1 MAAQTKAQRENNL
14 GCVPFSLLV
23 VAWTRERDSL
33 ASNSVY
39 VFVFFFLSSSS
50 FIVVSY
56 YYYYRRRNASCV
68 LGRRWRYY
76 YIFPPKTTSKE
87 DFRSSRINPR
97 TLLELLLLVPKYKRN
112 ARSLV
117 SRLSLSCFLPPQFRR
132 FVASWVYPLSFPHSS
147 LSSPF
152 INSSPCVWWRTTLS
166 FCNTRR
172 CGAVFQSVPSSVDP

>member
-1 MAAQTKAQRENNL
+1 M
-14 GCVPFSLLV
+14 
-23 VAWTRERDSL
+23 

-112 ARSLV
+112 ARSLTFGFTAFT
-117 SRLSLSCFLPPQFRR
+117 FLF
-132 FVASWVYPLSFPHSS
+132 
-147 LSSPF
+147 SSPS
-152 INSSPCVWWRTTLS
+152 ISEICCLLGLPS
-166 FCNTRR
+166 F
-172 CGAVFQSVPSSVDP
+172 VPSQQSIISFHQFEPMCLMTYYSLIL